1 MEAVL
6 TLRAM
11 TRKDIAGVHRI
22 EVLSFRS
29 PWSKLSLMGELKNN
43 VAHYVVAELDGELIG
58 YCGMW
63 VLFDE
68 AHITNIAIAPEHR
81 GRSYGKKMLLGAMK
95 IAEHLG
101 AIAMTLE
108 VRETNTVAKIC
119 TLALGSRSR
128 ASAKGTIRIPGKEHC
143 CSGTE
148 IFLWLLKIMLAF
160 MTQLGYNGKRLRGKG
175 ENV

>member
-11 TRKDIAGVHRI
+11 TRKDIAEVHRI

-81 GRSYGKKMLLGAMK
+81 GRSYGKKMLLGAME

-108 VRETNTVAKIC
+108 VRETNTVAKNMYFGLGFEKQGFRKGYYSD
-119 TLALGSRSR
+119 TGEGALLLWNRNIPV
-128 ASAKGTIRIPGKEHC
+128 AVKNNACVHDAIRIQWE
-143 CSGTE
+143 TFE
-148 IFLWLLKIMLAF
+148 
-160 MTQLGYNGKRLRGKG
+160 R
-175 ENV
+175 